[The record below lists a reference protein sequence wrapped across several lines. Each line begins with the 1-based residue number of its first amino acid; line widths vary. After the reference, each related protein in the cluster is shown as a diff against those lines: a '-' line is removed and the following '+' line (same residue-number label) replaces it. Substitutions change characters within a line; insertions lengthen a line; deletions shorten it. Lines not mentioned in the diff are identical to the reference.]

1 MSTPAF
7 PQTPSEPGAPSPG
20 EPVAP
25 TPTEPTAP
33 TPAEPTIPLPPETAP
48 APSSG
53 GDAGGAFAQDEDTS
67 DVGSAEMDAD
77 NAVEQDVI
85 DAVDP
90 GGSPD

>member
-48 APSSG
+48 SPSS
-53 GDAGGAFAQDEDTS
+53 GGAFAQDDDTS
-67 DVGSAEMDAD
+67 GIGSAEMDAD
-77 NAVEQDVI
+77 NAVEQDMI

>member
-25 TPTEPTAP
+25 TPSEPTAP

-48 APSSG
+48 APSSSD
-53 GDAGGAFAQDEDTS
+53 DAADASPQEDDTS
-67 DVGSAEMDAD
+67 AVGSAEMHAD

-85 DAVDP
+85 DSVDP

>member
-1 MSTPAF
+1 
-7 PQTPSEPGAPSPG
+7 
-20 EPVAP
+20 VP

-53 GDAGGAFAQDEDTS
+53 GDAAGAFAQVDDTS
-67 DVGSAEMDAD
+67 GIGSAEMDAD

-85 DAVDP
+85 DSVDP
-90 GGSPD
+90 GGRPD